1 MKNKTVL
8 FPLTFLVLVF
18 FISCASKPKFRG
30 NGDLCG
36 LVIDE
41 KNRPV
46 KDFLIFCDGP
56 MNQNH
61 TALTND
67 GGVFVIPD
75 VPGGNY
81 IISGKKLNYSG
92 LEKTTYFFCDRTK
105 IFCCQVSSID
115 ATLESVS
122 NLLIRGEN
130 QLAENQLN
138 SLSYEKNSAE
148 EAVVNFYRFY
158 LAESKKEKIR
168 IISKIRRISKQ
179 GKCDYSA
186 FADSLEELVNEEK

>member
-1 MKNKTVL
+1 MKNKSVL

-41 KNRPV
+41 ENRPV

-56 MNQNH
+56 VNQNH

-67 GGVFVIPD
+67 GGIFVIPD

-81 IISGKKLNYSG
+81 IISGKKLNYCG
-92 LEKTTYFFCDRTK
+92 LEKTTYFFGDRTK
-105 IFCCQVSSID
+105 IFCCQVNSID
-115 ATLESVS
+115 AALESVS

-179 GKCDYSA
+179 GKCDYSV